1 MRPMLIVLAPLLG
14 LAACAPNRPVAAA
27 QAARQCFWS
36 SEVTS
41 FGDAGP
47 KRIIANVYNQEKWE
61 LTLANGCPNANWAM
75 KIGIVSRGSQEIC
88 TDAPA
93 ELLVPSAGGGAQ
105 RCLVTGIRK
114 L

>member
-1 MRPMLIVLAPLLG
+1 MRRMLIVLAPFLG
-14 LAACAPNRPVAAA
+14 LAACAPNRSVAAA

-75 KIGIVSRGSQEIC
+75 KIGIISRGSQEIC

-93 ELLVPSAGGGAQ
+93 ELLVPLAGGGAQ
-105 RCLVTGIRK
+105 HCLVTGIRK